1 MISFLYAC
9 MEFFHQH
16 FQRFCVFVFYE
27 NKLITFQTFTVA
39 ILLYNYFILCVPQH
53 SLHSWKCF
61 CTLDVTFEV
70 IVTRPTLLMIY
81 LSKSHL
87 CTHSHVLRLRYI
99 LQNCIQKHL
108 IYNWLLCQTMMCLVL
123 LLSSWSCEEQ
133 HLCWRGFLS
142 ESLSNARRRHCLVL
156 MYTCITTMYYH
167 PYVCFQKCID
177 KCWKTMKR

>member
-1 MISFLYAC
+1 MISFFIC
-9 MEFFHQH
+9 MHGILSSTFSAYL
-16 FQRFCVFVFYE
+16 CVCILW
-27 NKLITFQTFTVA
+27 NKHITFQTFTVA
-39 ILLYNYFILCVPQH
+39 ILLYNSFILCVPQH
-53 SLHSWKCF
+53 SLHSYKCF

-123 LLSSWSCEEQ
+123 LLSSWSFEEQ

-156 MYTCITTMYYH
+156 MYTCIPPICMFSKMH
-167 PYVCFQKCID
+167 
-177 KCWKTMKR
+177 R